1 MPDPGRVVWG
11 ALWEIDLS
19 HLHNLDNQEG
29 VHMNIYRPLQV
40 SVETPSGNSL
50 DCRVYMLCNNPGEL
64 PPNKNFTSQPS
75 KTYIDVIIS
84 GSVESGLPEDYIQFL
99 QSAEH
104 NGQQGIPEVVQ
115 ALNEHL
121 ASLDKEKTH
130 PLLPQLPTTK
140 VAS

>member
-1 MPDPGRVVWG
+1 MPDKGRVVWG
-11 ALWEIDLS
+11 AIWEIDLRNMQ
-19 HLHNLDNQEG
+19 NLDNQEG
-29 VHMNIYRPLQV
+29 VHMNIYKPLQV
-40 SVETPSGNSL
+40 SVDTPSGTTV
-50 DCRVYMLCNNPGEL
+50 DCRVYMLCDNPGEL
-64 PPNKNFTSQPS
+64 PENRNFTSKPS
-75 KTYIDVIIS
+75 STYIDVILS
-84 GSVESGLPEDYIQFL
+84 GAIETGLPEDYIQFL

-121 ASLDKEKTH
+121 ASLDKQKTH